1 MAFSFALFELLQAVM
16 PKLPKSDNP
25 EPSNRQFRDY
35 PRIGHARNDAIVPL
49 ADVGCL
55 AASSAWMALR
65 AIANCG
71 WSCYAALTV
80 SAEELLRMNESIH
93 GERTATEPQD

>member
-35 PRIGHARNDAIVPL
+35 PRIGHA
-49 ADVGCL
+49 ADMPETTRL
-55 AASSAWMALR
+55 S
-65 AIANCG
+65 
-71 WSCYAALTV
+71 
-80 SAEELLRMNESIH
+80 H
-93 GERTATEPQD
+93 